1 MLIGNARLGANLLEM
16 LDFDVILGMDWLST
30 HRALVDCYAK
40 TVEFSIPGQE
50 SLRFV
55 GEKRNSTFA
64 LISCV
69 QATSLIEHGCECYL
83 AYVFEAKD
91 RPLDLKGVRVVEDFT
106 DVFPKELPGLPPNR
120 EIEFTS

>member
-1 MLIGNARLGANLLEM
+1 M
-16 LDFDVILGMDWLST
+16 
-30 HRALVDCYAK
+30 
-40 TVEFSIPGQE
+40 
-50 SLRFV
+50 
-55 GEKRNSTFA
+55 GEKRSSTSA

-91 RPLDLKGVRVVEDFT
+91 KPLDLKGVRVVEEFV

-120 EIEFTS
+120 EIDFTIDLVPGIAPISQPPYRMAPAKLID